1 MNLFEK
7 TLHKESIYKGAIIDL
22 EVHDIELPDGQTSK
36 RELVYHNGAVAVCAI
51 NPDNQVILVR
61 QYRKPAEKT
70 LLEIPAGKLEINEE
84 RESAA
89 KRELEEETGYIAE
102 NLELITEMYGSP
114 GFSNEKISIYL
125 AKDLKIGEMNLDD
138 DEFIEIET
146 YNIEEITVMLQ
157 NQEIEDAK
165 TIIALQYLL
174 LNYNHY
180 K

>member
-146 YNIEEITVMLQ
+146 YNIEEITIMLQ
-157 NQEIEDAK
+157 NKEIEDAK

-174 LNYNHY
+174 LNYNHS

>member
-174 LNYNHY
+174 
-180 K
+180 

>member
-89 KRELEEETGYIAE
+89 KRELEEETCYIAE

-146 YNIEEITVMLQ
+146 YNIEEITIMLQ
-157 NQEIEDAK
+157 NKEIEDAK

>member
-7 TLHKESIYKGAIIDL
+7 TLHKESIYKGTIIDL

-70 LLEIPAGKLEINEE
+70 LLEIPAGKLELNEE

-146 YNIEEITVMLQ
+146 YNIEEITIMLQ
-157 NQEIEDAK
+157 NKEIEDAK

>member
-146 YNIEEITVMLQ
+146 YNIEEITIMLQ
-157 NQEIEDAK
+157 NKEIEDAK
-165 TIIALQYLL
+165 TIIALQYL
-174 LNYNHY
+174 
-180 K
+180 

>member
-157 NQEIEDAK
+157 NKEIKDAK

>member
-1 MNLFEK
+1 MNFYEK

-36 RELVYHNGAVAVCAI
+36 RELVFHNGAVAVCALT
-51 NPDNQVILVR
+51 PDNEVILVK
-61 QYRKPAEKT
+61 QFRKSAEKP
-70 LLEIPAGKLEINEE
+70 LLEIPAGKLEVDEE

-102 NLELITEMYGSP
+102 ELELITEMYGSP
-114 GFSNEKISIYL
+114 GFSNEKVSIYF
-125 AKDLKIGEMNLDD
+125 ATDLKKGEMNLDD

-146 YNIEEITVMLQ
+146 YNIELLESMLQ
-157 NQEIEDAK
+157 NKELEDAK
-165 TIIALQYLL
+165 TIIAVQHLL

>member
-61 QYRKPAEKT
+61 QYRKPAEKA

-157 NQEIEDAK
+157 NKEIEDAK

>member
-1 MNLFEK
+1 M
-7 TLHKESIYKGAIIDL
+7 
-22 EVHDIELPDGQTSK
+22 
-36 RELVYHNGAVAVCAI
+36 
-51 NPDNQVILVR
+51 
-61 QYRKPAEKT
+61 
-70 LLEIPAGKLEINEE
+70 
-84 RESAA
+84 
-89 KRELEEETGYIAE
+89 
-102 NLELITEMYGSP
+102 ELITEMYGSP

-146 YNIEEITVMLQ
+146 YNIEEITIMLQ
-157 NQEIEDAK
+157 NKEIEDAK

>member
-146 YNIEEITVMLQ
+146 YNIEEITIMLQ
-157 NQEIEDAK
+157 NKEIEDAK

>member
-7 TLHKESIYKGAIIDL
+7 TFHKESIYKGAIIDL

-70 LLEIPAGKLEINEE
+70 LLEIPAGKLELNEE

-146 YNIEEITVMLQ
+146 YNIEEITSMLQ

-174 LNYNHY
+174 LNYNHS

>member
-146 YNIEEITVMLQ
+146 YNIEEITIMLQ
-157 NQEIEDAK
+157 NKEIEDAK
-165 TIIALQYLL
+165 TIIALQYLS

>member
-70 LLEIPAGKLEINEE
+70 LLEIPAGKLELNEE

-146 YNIEEITVMLQ
+146 YNIEEITSMLQ

-165 TIIALQYLL
+165 TIITLQYLL
-174 LNYNHY
+174 LNYNHS

>member
-70 LLEIPAGKLEINEE
+70 LLEIPAGKLEINED

-157 NQEIEDAK
+157 NKEIEDAK

>member
-7 TLHKESIYKGAIIDL
+7 TLHKESIYKGTIIDL

>member
-157 NQEIEDAK
+157 NKEIEDAK

-174 LNYNHY
+174 FNYNHY

>member
-157 NQEIEDAK
+157 NKEIEDAK

>member
-125 AKDLKIGEMNLDD
+125 AKDLKIGGMNLDD

-157 NQEIEDAK
+157 NKEIEDAK

>member
-138 DEFIEIET
+138 DEFIELET
-146 YNIEEITVMLQ
+146 YNIEEITIMLQ
-157 NQEIEDAK
+157 NKEIEDAK

>member
-1 MNLFEK
+1 MKLFEK

-36 RELVYHNGAVAVCAI
+36 RELVFHNGAVAVCAI
-51 NPDNQVILVR
+51 NLDNQVILVR
-61 QYRKPAEKT
+61 QFRKPAEKT

-102 NLELITEMYGSP
+102 DLELITEMYGSP

-146 YNIEEITVMLQ
+146 YDIEEITSMLQ

-174 LNYNHY
+174 LNYNHS

>member
-146 YNIEEITVMLQ
+146 YNIEEITIMLQ
-157 NQEIEDAK
+157 NKEIEDAK

-174 LNYNHY
+174 
-180 K
+180 

>member
-22 EVHDIELPDGQTSK
+22 EVHDVELPDGQTSK

-51 NPDNQVILVR
+51 NPENQVILVR

-84 RESAA
+84 RELAA

-102 NLELITEMYGSP
+102 NLELITEMFGSP

-146 YNIEEITVMLQ
+146 YNIEEITPMLQ

-174 LNYNHY
+174 LNYNHS